1 MLYVLARLPVWNP
14 TEKNYW
20 GPTRLQFSH
29 PSFWLSIFLVITLI
43 ANIQNISNLIG
54 RKEYNING
62 IVLLDLNIVLFD
74 KKQQH
79 VLWQEKN
86 RKLLI

>member
-1 MLYVLARLPVWNP
+1 MYWPGCLFEILRKKI
-14 TEKNYW
+14 TEVQL
-20 GPTRLQFSH
+20 GCSLVILLFD
-29 PSFWLSIFLVITLI
+29 IFLVITLI